1 MRLVKA
7 TEITTLPRGRKAEF
21 DGALLDVLAQI
32 KGDNFGVL
40 DEEFG
45 SVVDKTERA
54 KVAGVIRKH
63 WAKVHGETRC
73 TIRWSVD
80 GFAQVGAAK

>member
-1 MRLVKA
+1 MRIVKA
-7 TEITTLPRGRKAEF
+7 GEISTLPRGRKATF
-21 DGALLDVLAQI
+21 DGNLLDVLAQI

-45 SVVDKTERA
+45 SVSDATERA

-63 WAKVHGETRC
+63 WAKVHGTKC
-73 TIRWSVD
+73 TVRWSQD
-80 GFAQVGAAK
+80 GFAQVGQAK

>member
-1 MRLVKA
+1 MRIVKA
-7 TEITTLPRGRKAEF
+7 SEVSTLPRGRKATF
-21 DGALLDVLAQI
+21 DGNLLAILQQI

-45 SVVDKTERA
+45 AVTDPTERA
-54 KVAGVIRKH
+54 KVAGTIRKH
-63 WAKVHGETRC
+63 WLKVHGTKC
-73 TIRWSVD
+73 TIRWSAD

>member
-1 MRLVKA
+1 MRLIKA
-7 TEITTLPRGRKAEF
+7 TDLSTLPRGRKATYDET
-21 DGALLDVLAQI
+21 LLDVLRQI

-45 SVVDKTERA
+45 AVSDSAERA

-63 WAKVHGETRC
+63 WSKVHDSKC
-73 TIRWSVD
+73 TIRWSVE
-80 GFAQVGAAK
+80 GFPQVGAAK